1 VTTDRGE
8 APVTEKTPFVGAAG
22 IGVSDLQKS
31 ADFYIRVLGMTE
43 QFRLRLPDMDEI
55 ILGFAGSKGA
65 SVVLMSHTDGVKR
78 TYRDLP
84 VKIVLRVNDPVAVAD
99 AIRAEGLEVTREPE
113 PVAALGNAV
122 VGLAKDPDGYI
133 IELLQR

>member
-1 VTTDRGE
+1 
-8 APVTEKTPFVGAAG
+8 VTEKTPLVGAAG
-22 IGVSDLQKS
+22 IGVSDLEKS

-43 QFRLRLPDMDEI
+43 QFRLALPDMDEI

-65 SVVLMSHTDGVKR
+65 SVVLMAHTDGVER

-84 VKIVLRVNDPVAVAD
+84 VKLVLRVNDPVAVAD
-99 AIRAEGLEVTREPE
+99 AIRAEGLEVMREPE
-113 PVAALGNAV
+113 PVPALGGAV

>member
-1 VTTDRGE
+1 
-8 APVTEKTPFVGAAG
+8 VTEKTPFVGAAG